1 MVPYRYHADESQLL
15 SLLEGMRILDQIR
28 ALLVILNDIYSY
40 QVHNYYDNNCNMSL
54 YSLEYKLTVDVPF
67 YL

>member
-28 ALLVILNDIYSY
+28 AFLVILNDIYI
-40 QVHNYYDNNCNMSL
+40 VTKFIIYDNNCNMSL
-54 YSLEYKLTVDVPF
+54 YDF
-67 YL
+67 